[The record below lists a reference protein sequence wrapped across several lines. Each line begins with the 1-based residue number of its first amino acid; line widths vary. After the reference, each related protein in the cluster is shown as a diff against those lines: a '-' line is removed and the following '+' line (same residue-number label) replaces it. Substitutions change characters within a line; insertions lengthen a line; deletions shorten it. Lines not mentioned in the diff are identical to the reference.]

1 MGTLM
6 WEGEVRLVEGT
17 YEDTKSR
24 VLCGPRLSGESK
36 VNVGLTQGS
45 ALSPLLFIAVVKL
58 ISRKMCTKDIL
69 RKLLYS
75 DAWPGSSSG
84 RGSNSPRTADRV
96 EIYGQQTWTESM
108 FGEDGGNVDGTQEER
123 AVNTP
128 GWEEA

>member
-1 MGTLM
+1 M
-6 WEGEVRLVEGT
+6 EGT

-24 VLCGPRLSGESK
+24 ELCGPGVSGESK

-75 DAWPGSSSG
+75 DGWPGSSGG

-96 EIYGQQTWTESM
+96 ERYVQQTWTESM
-108 FGEDGGNVDGTQEER
+108 FGKD
-123 AVNTP
+123 
-128 GWEEA
+128 